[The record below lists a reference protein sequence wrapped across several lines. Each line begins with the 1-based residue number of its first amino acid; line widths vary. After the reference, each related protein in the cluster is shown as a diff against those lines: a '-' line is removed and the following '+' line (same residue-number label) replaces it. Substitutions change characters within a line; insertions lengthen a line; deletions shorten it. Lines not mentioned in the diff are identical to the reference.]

1 MSDKSIP
8 DFIQSIL
15 EQHKGFMKVKDLPAV
30 MDFDMRRKLGF
41 MKKNMPVKNI
51 MKIIEP
57 LAEDRFIFRK
67 KGNIQY
73 ILVPCDP
80 SEFVLAVLSDKPVS
94 PKVINRTLPFNKQ
107 DLINMLNE
115 LEEAGKIRIILNENF
130 EPRIILSDV
139 HEGHEESVRSIK
151 SSGEYSR
158 ERFKAAFDELERG
171 QTFVNIPELRKKL
184 DWPHDVFDEM
194 IRKLRDEGIV
204 QLHKTDLTIFQ
215 PEDFFYDE
223 ENARRGMVTWHG
235 R

>member
-1 MSDKSIP
+1 
-8 DFIQSIL
+8 
-15 EQHKGFMKVKDLPAV
+15 
-30 MDFDMRRKLGF
+30 MRRKLGF

-130 EPRIILSDV
+130 EPRIILSDI

-184 DWPHDVFDEM
+184 AWPHDVFDEM
-194 IRKLRDEGIV
+194 IRKLRDEGYV
-204 QLHKTDLTIFQ
+204 QLQKTEVGNFEL
-215 PEDFFYDE
+215 EDFFYDE
-223 ENARRGMVTWHG
+223 YGARRGMVRWHE